1 MSRIELP
8 SAHEPPGASLP
19 VVIVGASAGG
29 LKQLQTL
36 FRALSPDTGAAFVV
50 LLHLAPKQ
58 RSHLDEILGNATK
71 LDVVAIEDG
80 MTLEADRVHVIPS
93 GQRLTLDGDTLRLYS
108 DERHSAMTGLI
119 DEFLQNVA
127 REKGT
132 SAVGIILSGSGSDG
146 ALGLKAIKAM
156 GGLTM
161 VQEPIN
167 ALHDG
172 MPRTAIEAAL
182 PDYVL
187 DTVELVAPL
196 ENHLRLNFGA
206 DSADDDA
213 GAVADDALDQVLAVL
228 QSRERNHNFAHYKP
242 AMLKRRIRRRMG
254 MNGIRR
260 LPQYLELLNA
270 DSAECE
276 RLGQDFLISVTEFF
290 RDPATY
296 ETLKKTVI
304 EPLLDEHKTND
315 PLRIWIPGCATGEEA
330 YSVAICVAEAIAAI
344 GTNHQFTV
352 FASDI
357 DRRALEFA
365 RAGVYPEAIATVV
378 SEQRLR
384 TFFDRMDHH
393 YQIKP
398 SLRERV
404 VFAIQNVTED
414 PPYSSLDL
422 VSCRNLLMYMQ
433 PSMQRR
439 VLGSFH
445 FALKND
451 GFLLLGNAETVGGQV
466 DLFETVVKEQRLFRR
481 IGPKQRNR
489 LDSAFPTRS
498 PRRGSL
504 EPRPAQ
510 HPPPDDDVE
519 GIARDVLLQDH
530 VPAAVLINRKLEIL
544 CGYGPTGDYLS
555 LPFGQSSL
563 ALMEMVHSAYRS
575 AVRAATHRAFRDDRM
590 VKVNAALKT
599 DDAGSLT
606 ITARPLHRPD
616 CAHGLMLVIFEPV
629 VAHVPALD
637 RSTGENTL
645 ERQLSDELD
654 ATRHDLNSTIQ
665 ALEASNED
673 LKSSNEEILSMNEEL
688 QSSNE
693 ELETSKEELQSVNEE
708 LTTVNGELENKLE
721 ELETAHNDL
730 HNLFSGTQMA
740 TLFLDRSLCIKRF
753 TPTVKALLS
762 VIDSDVGRPL
772 SDITFKFDDA
782 ELLDD
787 ADRVLEELSIR
798 EREIEATDGSWYLR
812 RVLPYRTRVN
822 SIEGVVITFTDIN
835 ALKQAAQATQDSEQR
850 LDLALGTINGG
861 IWDMTVDPHSAT
873 ATDHVYISAR
883 LKGLLGFDDKQLP
896 NSLAS
901 WHERIAAEDRVL
913 FQQVRTLKIGEQP
926 VIEYRARHR
935 NGGIRW
941 FSSQS
946 RVISDGEGRPVRWIG
961 IDYDIT
967 EAKQIELRSR
977 RARAQLQLLADAL
990 PQMLVYVDSE
1000 HEIRFSN
1007 RMFNDWFK
1015 LDAENVVGRNL
1026 SDFIGPQA
1034 AASQEHA
1041 TRSALSGNLVS
1052 GNLVLD
1058 HPAGDTRT
1066 IDISYVPHAVD
1077 GNVLGYYALMVD
1089 VTHAARRDTDRMA
1102 RQSGLVMLQ
1111 RMATIGEMSSTLA
1124 HDMRQPLSAINNFAG
1139 ALMRMLHADKPTDQI
1154 VPVLRKI
1161 ADQVSRAN
1169 NIVDVTRTFV
1179 GRSDEGAADT
1189 DLNTLVHSALSL
1201 TEGMARERNID
1212 RRLNLHT
1219 PLPRTHCHSVQLEQV
1234 IVNLLINGYEAM
1246 DAVPRD
1252 ARIMT
1257 IGTAISGDDGRVR
1270 ISVTDSGDGIP
1281 ADKIGRIF
1289 DTFYTSK
1296 LEGMGLGLALG
1307 RSIAENHGGSLWA
1320 ESSDGNGATFFLEL
1334 PTIDGEHVD
1343 DEHTGSDQSAP
1354 R

>member
-1 MSRIELP
+1 MSRVTPPPAQQP
-8 SAHEPPGASLP
+8 SISLP
-19 VVIVGASAGG
+19 AVIIGASAGG
-29 LKQLQTL
+29 VEQLQTL
-36 FRALSPDTGAAFVV
+36 FRALSTETGAAFVV

-58 RSHLDEILGNATK
+58 RSHLDGILGNATK
-71 LDVVAIEDG
+71 LDVVAIENG
-80 MTLEADRVHVIPS
+80 MTLMADRVHVIPS
-93 GQRLTLDGDTLRLYS
+93 GQRLTLDGDTLRLRS

-127 REKGT
+127 REKGP

-146 ALGLKAIKAM
+146 ALGLKAIKSM

-161 VQEPIN
+161 VQDPVD

-172 MPRTAIEAAL
+172 MPRTAIEAAM

-187 DTVELVAPL
+187 NTLELVGPL
-196 ENHLRLNFGA
+196 ENHLRLNFGV
-206 DSADDDA
+206 DSADVDDA
-213 GAVADDALDQVLAVL
+213 GAVADDALDQVLAL
-228 QSRERNHNFAHYKP
+228 LRSRERNHNFAHYKP
-242 AMLKRRIRRRMG
+242 AMLKRRISRRMG

-260 LPQYLELLNA
+260 FAKYLELLRA
-270 DSAECE
+270 EPAECE

-304 EPLLDEHKTND
+304 EPLLSGRKTRD

-330 YSVAICVAEAIAAI
+330 YSVAICVAEAIAAN
-344 GTNHQFTV
+344 GTNQQFTV

-357 DRRALEFA
+357 DRRALDFA
-365 RAGVYPEAIATVV
+365 RAGVYPEAIATLV

-384 TFFDRMDHH
+384 TFFDKMDHH

-404 VFAIQNVTED
+404 VFAIQNLTED

-433 PSMQRR
+433 SSMQRR

-451 GFLLLGNAETVGGQV
+451 GFLLLGNAETVGGQI
-466 DLFETVVKEQRLFRR
+466 DLFETVVKENRLFRR

-489 LDSAFPTRS
+489 LDLAFPPRS

-504 EPRPAQ
+504 EAVPAQ
-510 HPPPDDDVE
+510 RAPHDDDVE
-519 GIARDVLLQDH
+519 SIARDVLLQDH

-575 AVRAATHRAFRDDRM
+575 AVRAATHRAFRDDQT

-599 DDAGSLT
+599 DEPGPLT
-606 ITARPLHRPD
+606 ITARPLHQPD
-616 CAHGLMLVIFEPV
+616 SAHGLMLIIFERV
-629 VAHVPALD
+629 SERVPTLE

-654 ATRHDLNSTIQ
+654 ATRHELNSTIQ

-708 LTTVNGELENKLE
+708 LTTVNGEVENKLD

-787 ADRVLEELSIR
+787 ADRVLEELSIS
-798 EREIEATDGSWYLR
+798 EREIEASDGSWYLR

-822 SIEGVVITFTDIN
+822 SIEGVVVTFTDIN
-835 ALKQAAQATQDSEQR
+835 ALKHAAQATRDSEQR

-861 IWDMTVDPHSAT
+861 IWDMTVDPQTAT

-883 LKGLLGFDDKQLP
+883 LKRLLGFDDQQLP

-901 WHERIAAEDRVL
+901 WHERIVAEDRAL
-913 FQQVRTLKIGEQP
+913 FQQVRTLKTGEQA
-926 VIEYRARHR
+926 VVEYRARHR
-935 NGGIRW
+935 DGDIRW

-946 RVISDGEGRPVRWIG
+946 RVIGDAEGRPARWIG

-967 EAKQIELRSR
+967 EAKRADLHSR
-977 RARAQLQLLADAL
+977 RTRAQLQLLADAL
-990 PQMLVYVDSE
+990 PQMLVYVDSA

-1007 RMFNDWFK
+1007 RMFNEWFN
-1015 LDAENVVGRNL
+1015 LLADDVAGRSL
-1026 SDFIGPQA
+1026 GDFMGQQA

-1052 GNLVLD
+1052 GNLFLD
-1058 HPAGDTRT
+1058 HPGGGTRT

-1077 GNVLGYYALMVD
+1077 GNVLGYYALMED
-1089 VTHAARRDTDRMA
+1089 VTHAARRDTDRMS

-1111 RMATIGEMSSTLA
+1111 RMATIGEMASTLA
-1124 HDMRQPLSAINNFAG
+1124 HDVRQPLTAINNFA
-1139 ALMRMLHADKPTDQI
+1139 ATLMRMLHADKPSNEI
-1154 VPVLRKI
+1154 VPVLRKL

-1169 NIVDVTRTFV
+1169 DIVDITRTFV
-1179 GRSDEGAADT
+1179 GRSDEVAIDT
-1189 DLNTLVHSALSL
+1189 DLNELVHSALSL
-1201 TEGMARERNID
+1201 TEGMAKDRNID
-1212 RRLNLHT
+1212 RRVILYT
-1219 PLPRTHCHSVQLEQV
+1219 PLPDIRCHPVQLEQI

-1246 DAVPRD
+1246 DGVPRD
-1252 ARIMT
+1252 ERVMT
-1257 IGTAISGDDGRVR
+1257 INSATTETGNRVYV
-1270 ISVTDSGDGIP
+1270 SVADSGEGIP

-1296 LEGMGLGLALG
+1296 LDGMGLGLALS
-1307 RSIAENHGGSLWA
+1307 RSIAENHGGSLRA
-1320 ESSDGNGATFFLEL
+1320 ESSDANGATFYLEL
-1334 PTIDGEHVD
+1334 PTIDSEHGD
-1343 DEHTGSDQSAP
+1343 DEETVQDQSAST
-1354 R
+1354 